1 MTFKLPSYNMRLDL
15 AATKPAIMMVMI
27 GSLSCG
33 ILAIFLWLLL
43 GVSLIIA
50 VPGLIIGAFFAF
62 RYAMYD
68 RSKAP
73 KQKEEEDRKNR
84 RRRRRRRND

>member
-1 MTFKLPSYNMRLDL
+1 M

-33 ILAIFLWLLL
+33 ILAIFLSLLL

-50 VPGLIIGAFFAF
+50 MPGLIIGAFFAF

-68 RSKAP
+68 RSKAST
-73 KQKEEEDRKNR
+73 QEEEEDRKNR
-84 RRRRRRRND
+84 SRRRGRRNR

>member
-1 MTFKLPSYNMRLDL
+1 M

-33 ILAIFLWLLL
+33 ILAIFLSLLL

-50 VPGLIIGAFFAF
+50 MPGLVIGVFFAF

-68 RSKAP
+68 RSKAS
-73 KQKEEEDRKNR
+73 KQKEEEDRNSS
-84 RRRRRRRND
+84 RRRRRNR

>member
-1 MTFKLPSYNMRLDL
+1 MRLDL
-15 AATKPAIMMVMI
+15 AATKPAIMIVMI

-33 ILAIFLWLLL
+33 ILAIFLSLLL

-50 VPGLIIGAFFAF
+50 MPGLIIGAFFAF

-68 RSKAP
+68 RSKVS
-73 KQKEEEDRKNR
+73 KQEEEQDRKNR
-84 RRRRRRRND
+84 RRRRNR

>member
-1 MTFKLPSYNMRLDL
+1 M
-15 AATKPAIMMVMI
+15 AATKPAIMIVMI

-33 ILAIFLWLLL
+33 ILAIFLSLLL

-50 VPGLIIGAFFAF
+50 MPGLIIGAFFAF

-68 RSKAP
+68 RSKDS
-73 KQKEEEDRKNR
+73 KQKEEEDPKNR
-84 RRRRRRRND
+84 RRRRNR

>member
-1 MTFKLPSYNMRLDL
+1 M

-33 ILAIFLWLLL
+33 ILAIFLSLLL
-43 GVSLIIA
+43 GLSLIVA
-50 VPGLIIGAFFAF
+50 MPGLIIGAFFAF

-68 RSKAP
+68 RSKAS
-73 KQKEEEDRKNR
+73 KQGEEEDRKR
-84 RRRRRRRND
+84 RRRGRNR

>member
-1 MTFKLPSYNMRLDL
+1 M

-33 ILAIFLWLLL
+33 ILAIFLSLLL
-43 GVSLIIA
+43 GLSLIVA
-50 VPGLIIGAFFAF
+50 MPGLIIGAFFAF

-68 RSKAP
+68 RSKAS
-73 KQKEEEDRKNR
+73 KQKEEEDRNSS
-84 RRRRRRRND
+84 RRRRNR

>member
-1 MTFKLPSYNMRLDL
+1 M

-62 RYAMYD
+62 RYATYD
-68 RSKAP
+68 RSKVP
-73 KQKEEEDRKNR
+73 QQEEEEEDRKNR
-84 RRRRRRRND
+84 RRRRRRRNG

>member
-1 MTFKLPSYNMRLDL
+1 MRLDL

-33 ILAIFLWLLL
+33 ILAIFLSLLL
-43 GVSLIIA
+43 GLSLIVA
-50 VPGLIIGAFFAF
+50 MPGLIIGAFFAF

-68 RSKAP
+68 KSKAS
-73 KQKEEEDRKNR
+73 KQGEKEDRKKRKTGRNR
-84 RRRRRRRND
+84 

>member
-1 MTFKLPSYNMRLDL
+1 MRLDL
-15 AATKPAIMMVMI
+15 AARKPAIMMVMI

-33 ILAIFLWLLL
+33 ILAIFLSLLL

-50 VPGLIIGAFFAF
+50 MPGLIIGAFFAF

-68 RSKAP
+68 RSKAS
-73 KQKEEEDRKNR
+73 KQREQEDRKKR
-84 RRRRRRRND
+84 RRGRNR

>member
-1 MTFKLPSYNMRLDL
+1 MRLVL

-68 RSKAP
+68 RSKAS
-73 KQKEEEDRKNR
+73 KQKEEEDRNTR
-84 RRRRRRRND
+84 RRRRKRNR

>member
-1 MTFKLPSYNMRLDL
+1 M

-33 ILAIFLWLLL
+33 ILAIFLSLLL

-50 VPGLIIGAFFAF
+50 MPGLIIGAYFAF
-62 RYAMYD
+62 KYAMYV
-68 RSKAP
+68 RSKAS
-73 KQKEEEDRKNR
+73 KQKEEEDRSSSR
-84 RRRRRRRND
+84 RRRGRNR

>member
-1 MTFKLPSYNMRLDL
+1 M

-33 ILAIFLWLLL
+33 ILAIFLSLLL

-50 VPGLIIGAFFAF
+50 MPGLIIGAFFAF
-62 RYAMYD
+62 KYAMYV
-68 RSKAP
+68 RSKSS
-73 KQKEEEDRKNR
+73 KQKVEEDRNSSS
-84 RRRRRRRND
+84 RRRRRRNG

>member
-1 MTFKLPSYNMRLDL
+1 MRLDL
-15 AATKPAIMMVMI
+15 AATKPAIVMLMT

-33 ILAIFLWLLL
+33 ILAIFLSLLL

-50 VPGLIIGAFFAF
+50 MPGLIIGAFFAF

-68 RSKAP
+68 RSKAS
-73 KQKEEEDRKNR
+73 KQKEEEDRNTR
-84 RRRRRRRND
+84 RRRRKRNR

>member
-1 MTFKLPSYNMRLDL
+1 MRLDL

-33 ILAIFLWLLL
+33 ILAIFLSLLL

-50 VPGLIIGAFFAF
+50 MPGLIIGAFFAF

-68 RSKAP
+68 SSKAS
-73 KQKEEEDRKNR
+73 KREEEEDRKNR
-84 RRRRRRRND
+84 RRRRRNR

>member
-1 MTFKLPSYNMRLDL
+1 MRLDL

-33 ILAIFLWLLL
+33 ILAIFLSLLL

-50 VPGLIIGAFFAF
+50 MPGLIIGAFFAF

-68 RSKAP
+68 RSKAS
-73 KQKEEEDRKNR
+73 KQGEEEDRKRRGRRGRNR
-84 RRRRRRRND
+84 

>member
-1 MTFKLPSYNMRLDL
+1 L

-33 ILAIFLWLLL
+33 ILAIFLSLLL

-50 VPGLIIGAFFAF
+50 MPGLIIGAFFAF
-62 RYAMYD
+62 KYAMYV
-68 RSKAP
+68 RSKAS
-73 KQKEEEDRKNR
+73 KQKEEEDRSSSR
-84 RRRRRRRND
+84 RRRGRNR

>member
-1 MTFKLPSYNMRLDL
+1 M

-33 ILAIFLWLLL
+33 ILAIFLSLLL
-43 GVSLIIA
+43 GISLIIA
-50 VPGLIIGAFFAF
+50 MPGLLIGAFFAF

-68 RSKAP
+68 RSKAS
-73 KQKEEEDRKNR
+73 KQKEEEDRSR
-84 RRRRRRRND
+84 HSSGRRRRNR

>member
-1 MTFKLPSYNMRLDL
+1 M

-33 ILAIFLWLLL
+33 ILAILLSLLL
-43 GVSLIIA
+43 GISLIIA
-50 VPGLIIGAFFAF
+50 MPGLIIGAFFAF

-68 RSKAP
+68 RSKAS
-73 KQKEEEDRKNR
+73 KQKEEEDRNSSR
-84 RRRRRRRND
+84 RRRRHNR

>member
-1 MTFKLPSYNMRLDL
+1 M

-33 ILAIFLWLLL
+33 IFAIFLWLLL

-62 RYAMYD
+62 RYATYD

-73 KQKEEEDRKNR
+73 KQEEEEEDRKNR
-84 RRRRRRRND
+84 RRRRRNG

>member
-1 MTFKLPSYNMRLDL
+1 M

-33 ILAIFLWLLL
+33 ILAIFLSLLL

-50 VPGLIIGAFFAF
+50 MPGLIIGAFFAF
-62 RYAMYD
+62 KYAMYV
-68 RSKAP
+68 RSKAS
-73 KQKEEEDRKNR
+73 KQKEEEDRNSSR
-84 RRRRRRRND
+84 RRRGRSR

>member
-1 MTFKLPSYNMRLDL
+1 M

-62 RYAMYD
+62 RYATYD

-73 KQKEEEDRKNR
+73 KQGEEEEDRKNR
-84 RRRRRRRND
+84 RRRRRRNG

>member
-1 MTFKLPSYNMRLDL
+1 MRLDL

-62 RYAMYD
+62 RYATYD

-73 KQKEEEDRKNR
+73 KQEEEEEDRKNR
-84 RRRRRRRND
+84 RRRRRNG

>member
-1 MTFKLPSYNMRLDL
+1 M

-33 ILAIFLWLLL
+33 IFAIFLWLLL

-50 VPGLIIGAFFAF
+50 MPGLIIGAFFAF
-62 RYAMYD
+62 RYAKYD
-68 RSKAP
+68 RSKAS
-73 KQKEEEDRKNR
+73 KQEEEQDRKNR
-84 RRRRRRRND
+84 RRRRNR

>member
-1 MTFKLPSYNMRLDL
+1 M
-15 AATKPAIMMVMI
+15 AATKPAIMIVMI

-33 ILAIFLWLLL
+33 ILAIFLSLLV

-50 VPGLIIGAFFAF
+50 MPGLIIGAFFAF

-68 RSKAP
+68 RSKAS
-73 KQKEEEDRKNR
+73 KQEEEQDRKNR
-84 RRRRRRRND
+84 RRRRNR

>member
-1 MTFKLPSYNMRLDL
+1 M
-15 AATKPAIMMVMI
+15 AATKPAIMIVMI

-33 ILAIFLWLLL
+33 ILAIFLSLLL

-50 VPGLIIGAFFAF
+50 MPGLIIGAFFAF

-68 RSKAP
+68 RSKAS

-84 RRRRRRRND
+84 RRRRNR